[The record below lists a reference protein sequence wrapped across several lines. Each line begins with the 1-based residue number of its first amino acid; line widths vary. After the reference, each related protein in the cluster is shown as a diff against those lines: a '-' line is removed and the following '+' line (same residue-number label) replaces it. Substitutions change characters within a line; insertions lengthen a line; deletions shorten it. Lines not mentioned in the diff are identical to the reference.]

1 MSKRLAGKVAVI
13 TGTGDGMGRTASL
26 RFAAEGACVVGCDLN
41 EETAAETLRLVRAAG
56 GEMECV
62 FPLDLADEAATHE
75 LMAHAAEVY
84 GGIDILYN
92 NAMGMK
98 LGFPAEMTLEDW
110 NFTLTN
116 TLTIHWLATKH
127 AIPHLRRGGGGSI
140 VFISSVSGANLG
152 SGFPGNSPI
161 IFAYS
166 TAKAA
171 INRLATCLA
180 VELAQYNIR
189 VNVIS
194 PAWVSTPITMN
205 LAGEEGS
212 DSYQVSTE
220 TLLLDRLGRPE
231 EVVEAALFLSSD
243 EASYIIGA
251 NLNVDGGQL
260 ASGALGAPQQR
271 VADVLQSVAGDYLSV
286 DTRWA
291 RGA

>member
-1 MSKRLAGKVAVI
+1 MSKRLEGKVAVI

-26 RFAAEGACVVGCDLN
+26 RFAAEGARVVGCDLN
-41 EETAAETLRLVRAAG
+41 EQQAAETLRLVRAAG

-62 FPLDLADEAATHE
+62 SPMDLADESATHE
-75 LMAHAAEVY
+75 LMAHAAELY

-98 LGFPAEMTLEDW
+98 LGFPDEMTLEDW

-127 AIPHLRRGGGGSI
+127 AIPHLRRRGGGAI
-140 VFISSVSGANLG
+140 VFVSSVSGADVG

-161 IFAYS
+161 IFAYA
-166 TAKAA
+166 TAKAG
-171 INRLATCLA
+171 INRLATCFA

-189 VNVIS
+189 VNVVS
-194 PAWVSTPITMN
+194 PAWVSTPVTMN
-205 LAGEEGS
+205 LAGEES
-212 DSYQVSTE
+212 SESYGVSTE

-231 EVVEAALFLSSD
+231 EVVEAALFLCCD
-243 EASYIIGA
+243 EASYIMGA

-260 ASGALGAPQQR
+260 ASGALGAPQRR
-271 VADVLQSVAGDYLSV
+271 VADVLQSVAGEYLSV
-286 DTRWA
+286 DTRWP
-291 RGA
+291 